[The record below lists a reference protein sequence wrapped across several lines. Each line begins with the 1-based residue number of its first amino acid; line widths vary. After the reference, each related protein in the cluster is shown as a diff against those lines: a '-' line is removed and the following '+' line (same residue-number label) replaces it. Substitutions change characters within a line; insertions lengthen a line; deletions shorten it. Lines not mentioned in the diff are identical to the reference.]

1 MPHAADTHRP
11 PVLQRPRLRRCRSW
25 LAALAVAAVLVA
37 ALAGPSAAWG
47 ADYRC
52 SQVDLVAQVETN
64 GAVSVVDQR
73 IFEFASEDGTYP
85 ADEAEAEAGE
95 ASASKDEDASSEKEG
110 GSTTVGKGDTP
121 ADGAATATELADTA
135 PHRQTLEW
143 LYDGFGE
150 DAEVTIK
157 RVRMAAADAEG
168 NVTGEW
174 RKLKPITF
182 VLSWR
187 DGGGPEKEAWSFD
200 KYRSTLYAYIENV
213 DERVVFEVTYV
224 VRHAVTAYDDAGDFS
239 WEYAPR
245 NYPVD
250 LHQVRAQVVLP
261 VPADDKV
268 QPGENVRAW
277 GHGPADGTVD
287 IEKDGTVTFADPQVP
302 SQAYALGRVMFPV
315 GWLTNMPDDER
326 FAHQGSLQ
334 YEYTT
339 RYEEGWVDSASYQ
352 KITRDGLSGGLL
364 ALAALA
370 LVGAVGAYA
379 RWGRQKPPR
388 FTDDYSSDVPD
399 AALAPAVLGRL
410 WRWNHL
416 SFDDVMATVA
426 DMVLREVV
434 VLRESAGGSGEIVFD
449 PWREAELSEDES
461 REANQEEADAHA
473 ADQRATPE
481 AVLAASRR
489 DVMDEATLRLLTFVS
504 QGDGVLSTEQLVAF
518 AHQRPGAFLRA
529 VNGWQQVLTATV
541 EPYGFFDGKSR
552 RAQRV
557 MLAVAALLAVAGAA
571 ALFVLG
577 AATGLLTLAAAAAV
591 GVLANYTMRR
601 SPAGNEIT
609 AHAKALR
616 NWMRDGGPA
625 EEAWPAGAVEAL
637 VPYGVLFGV
646 LNQLPPTKLGTLVQ
660 RGAAVGEGALRSSSR
675 RAEVAGSTGEA
686 PLDQGVEPHWRPF
699 WRRSP
704 SSQEDQIDDDF

>member
-1 MPHAADTHRP
+1 MPPAADTHRP
-11 PVLQRPRLRRCRSW
+11 PVLQRPWPRRRSW
-25 LAALAVAAVLVA
+25 LAALAVVAVLVA
-37 ALAGPSAAWG
+37 ALAGPSVAWG

-52 SQVDLVAQVETN
+52 AQVDLVAQVETN

-85 ADEAEAEAGE
+85 ADEAEAEADE
-95 ASASKDEDASSEKEG
+95 ASAAKDEEASSEKEG
-110 GSTTVGKGDTP
+110 ESATVGKGDTP

-213 DERVVFEVTYV
+213 DERVVFEVTYT

-449 PWREAELSEDES
+449 PWREAELSENES

-489 DVMDEATLRLLTFVS
+489 DVMDAATLRLLTFVS

-541 EPYGFFDGKSR
+541 EPYGFFDSKSR
-552 RAQRV
+552 RAQRA
-557 MLAVAALLAVAGAA
+557 MLVVAALLAVAGVA

-577 AATGLLTLAAAAAV
+577 VATGLLTLAAAAAV

-625 EEAWPAGAVEAL
+625 AEAWPEGAVEAL

-646 LNQLPPTKLGTLVQ
+646 LDQLPPTKLGALVQ

>member
-1 MPHAADTHRP
+1 MRRGWAAAF
-11 PVLQRPRLRRCRSW
+11 V
-25 LAALAVAAVLVA
+25 AVALLAMALV
-37 ALAGPSAAWG
+37 GPAAAWG

-52 SQVDLVAQVETN
+52 AQVDLVAQVETN
-64 GAVSVVDQR
+64 GAVSIVDQR
-73 IFEFASEDGTYP
+73 IFEFASEDGTYA
-85 ADEAEAEAGE
+85 ADIEDEVAPGSKEAEGEEAAAG
-95 ASASKDEDASSEKEG
+95 SSEKTAEPA
-110 GSTTVGKGDTP
+110 TVGKGDTP
-121 ADGAATATELADTA
+121 ADGAASATELADTA

-150 DAEVTIK
+150 DAEVVIK

-174 RKLKPITF
+174 RKLKPVTF

-250 LHQVRAQVVLP
+250 LHKVKAEVVLP
-261 VPADDKV
+261 VPADEKV
-268 QPGENVRAW
+268 QPSENVRAW

-287 IEKDGTVTFADPQVP
+287 IEKDGTITFADPAVP

-326 FAHQGSLQ
+326 YAHQGSLQ

-364 ALAALA
+364 AFAALA
-370 LVGAVGAYA
+370 LVGGVIAYL

-410 WRWNHL
+410 WRWNHV

-426 DMVLREVV
+426 DMALREVV
-434 VLRESAGGSGEIVFD
+434 VLRTSSSGDAGEIVFD
-449 PWREAELSEDES
+449 PWREVELSEAES
-461 REANQEEADAHA
+461 REANLEEADAHA
-473 ADQRATPE
+473 ADQLATPE

-489 DVMDEATLRLLTFVS
+489 DVMDVATLRLLTFVS
-504 QGDGVLSTEQLVAF
+504 RGDGVLTTEQLASF
-518 AHQRPGAFLRA
+518 AQRQPGAFLRA

-541 EPYGFFDGKSR
+541 EPYAFFDGKSR

-557 MLAVAALLAVAGAA
+557 MLVVAALLAVAAVAA
-571 ALFVLG
+571 FFILG
-577 AATGLLTLAAAAAV
+577 AATGALTLAAAAAL

-601 SPAGNEIT
+601 SPSGNEIT

-625 EEAWPAGAVEAL
+625 DEAWPEDAIEAL

-646 LNQLPPTKLGTLVQ
+646 LDRLPATKLGNLVQ
-660 RGAAVGEGALRSSSR
+660 RGAALGEGALRSSSR
-675 RAEVAGSTGEA
+675 RAEVAGSAGEA
-686 PLDQGVEPHWRPF
+686 PLDPAVEPHWRPF
-699 WRRSP
+699 WRRP
-704 SSQEDQIDDDF
+704 ARTHEDQIDDDF